1 MSVLLEVDDIHTFY
15 GAAQILDGVSFSVD
29 AGACVAILGRN
40 GVGKTTLARS
50 LIGFSPPARGRIL
63 FGGVDLAGRASRAV
77 VQAGMALVP
86 QGRRVFASLSV
97 EENLR
102 VAGRVGRPGPW
113 DLEGVWRIFPRLR
126 ERRGQRANTL
136 SGGEQQMLAIGRA
149 LMTNPA
155 LLIMDEPTE
164 GLAPIIIEDVLRVM
178 VTLREAGVA
187 ILLLE
192 QRVEVALRVADRVM
206 IMTSRGEITFNG
218 LPSAFPAHGTEV
230 PAVV

>member
-1 MSVLLEVDDIHTFY
+1 
-15 GAAQILDGVSFSVD
+15 
-29 AGACVAILGRN
+29 
-40 GVGKTTLARS
+40 
-50 LIGFSPPARGRIL
+50 
-63 FGGVDLAGRASRAV
+63 
-77 VQAGMALVP
+77 
-86 QGRRVFASLSV
+86 
-97 EENLR
+97 
-102 VAGRVGRPGPW
+102 
-113 DLEGVWRIFPRLR
+113 
-126 ERRGQRANTL
+126 
-136 SGGEQQMLAIGRA
+136 
-149 LMTNPA
+149 MTNPA

-218 LPSAFPAHGTEV
+218 LPADFPKHGTEV